1 MPKIAKEMG
10 ALEVSRLKDVGFHA
24 VGGVSGLGLQVVESG
39 ARSWVLRTMVGSLRR
54 KMGLGGYPDVPLA
67 IAKDKARQAKLHIYG
82 GADPIDQR
90 MERRKALSASRS
102 KDVTFKKCA
111 EHYIAAHSPT
121 WKNSKHAAQWTSTLE
136 TYAYPVIGDLWVRDV
151 GLAHIMQILEPI
163 WLTKTETAKR
173 LRGRIESVLDSA
185 TTKELRTGTNPA
197 RWRGNLS
204 TVLAQPGKVKKTQ
217 HFKALKAEEMGT
229 FMNRLRK
236 QEGVSARALE
246 YLILTNVRSHNVRH
260 GTKAEVDYQSKTW
273 AIPGEDDE
281 DTGQRMKSGVAHRV
295 PLSTQAIKVLK
306 SMPDIAGPKDAPD
319 LLFRSPRKGVQ
330 LSDMAMNKL
339 LRDMGVA
346 AVPHGFRST
355 FRNWAMDYTNFQGEI
370 AEKAMAH
377 AVGDKTEQ
385 AYLRSD
391 AFNKR
396 RRMMQAWA
404 DFCDVERTANG
415 KKKAN
420 SSRIKSR

>member
-10 ALEVSRLKDVGFHA
+10 ALEVGRLKAVGFHA
-24 VGGVSGLGLQVVESG
+24 VGGVSGLGLQIVESG
-39 ARSWVLRTMVGSLRR
+39 ARSWVLRTMVGSKRR
-54 KMGLGGYPDVPLA
+54 KMGLGGFPDVPLA
-67 IAKDKARQAKLHIYG
+67 MAKEKARQAKLQIHDG
-82 GADPIDQR
+82 DDPID
-90 MERRKALSASRS
+90 ERNEKRKALSASRS
-102 KDVTFKKCA
+102 RDVTFKKCA
-111 EHYIAAHSPT
+111 EDYITAHSPT
-121 WKNSKHAAQWTSTLE
+121 WKNPKHAGQWTSTLE
-136 TYAYPVIGDLWVRDV
+136 AYAYPVIGDMWARDI
-151 GLAHIMQILEPI
+151 GLGQIMQILEPI

-185 TTKELRTGTNPA
+185 TTKGLRSGTNPA

-204 TVLAQPGKVKKTQ
+204 TVLPQPSKVKKTK
-217 HFKALKAEEMGT
+217 HFKALKVEDMGA
-229 FMNRLRK
+229 FMKKLR
-236 QEGVSARALE
+236 QQDGMSARALE

-260 GTKAEVDYQSKTW
+260 GTKPEVDYKTKTW

-281 DTGQRMKSGVAHRV
+281 GTGQRMKTGIAHRV
-295 PLSTQAIKVLK
+295 PLSTQAIQLLK
-306 SMPDIAGPKDAPD
+306 SMPDIAGPKGAPD

-339 LRDMGVA
+339 LRDMGVD

-404 DFCDVERTANG
+404 DFCDVVRNASG
-415 KKKAN
+415 KVVPIRAA
-420 SSRIKSR
+420 